1 MGRVINTD
9 STGKNRSQQM
19 RTGAELLRRLSQK
32 PDIDDEAKD
41 MLAAL
46 VFALREIDAGIDSS
60 AAAWEKRDYWMK
72 ADELRVRWEW
82 TGRMADQLA
91 ALVFEDRWDDLPP
104 MMVKLF
110 PYFNDIKITKMT
122 RKEDAWQGA
131 YAQLL
136 RERQPRLKQ

>member
-9 STGKNRSQQM
+9 STGKNRNQQM
-19 RTGAELLRRLSQK
+19 RTGAELLRLLSQK
-32 PDIDDEAKD
+32 PSIDDEAKD
-41 MLAAL
+41 MVGAL
-46 VFALREIDAGIDSS
+46 VYALREIDAGIDSS

-91 ALVFEDRWDDLPP
+91 ALVYENRWDDLPP

-122 RKEDAWQGA
+122 RKADAWVGA
-131 YAQLL
+131 HARLL
-136 RERQPRLKQ
+136 REQQPKLK

>member
-9 STGKNRSQQM
+9 STGKQRNNLM

-32 PDIDDEAKD
+32 PEIDDDAKD
-41 MLAAL
+41 MVAML
-46 VFALREIDAGIDSS
+46 VYLLREVDEGIDSS

-72 ADELRVRWEW
+72 ADELRMRWDW
-82 TGRMADQLA
+82 TARLADQLA
-91 ALVFEDRWDDLPP
+91 ALIQENRWNDLPT

-122 RKEDAWQGA
+122 RKEDLWRGA
-131 YAQLL
+131 HARLL
-136 RERQPRLKQ
+136 RELPSGS

>member
-91 ALVFEDRWDDLPP
+91 VLVFEDRWDDLPP

-131 YAQLL
+131 HAQLL
-136 RERQPRLKQ
+136 RERQPRLK

>member
-1 MGRVINTD
+1 MAVINTD
-9 STGKNRSQQM
+9 STAKHRNQAM
-19 RTGAELLRRLSQK
+19 RTGAEILRHLTQK
-32 PDIDDEAKD
+32 PEIDNEVKD
-41 MLAAL
+41 MVAAL
-46 VFALREIDAGIDSS
+46 TYALREIDEGIDTS

-82 TGRMADQLA
+82 TARMADQLTA
-91 ALVFEDRWDDLPP
+91 MIYEERWGDLPA

-131 YAQLL
+131 HSRLL
-136 RERQPRLKQ
+136 RERKPS

>member
-9 STGKNRSQQM
+9 STGKNRNQQM
-19 RTGAELLRRLSQK
+19 RTAAEILRRLSQK
-32 PDIDDEAKD
+32 ADIDDEVKD
-41 MLAAL
+41 MVAAL
-46 VFALREIDAGIDSS
+46 IYALREIDEGIDSS

-72 ADELRVRWEW
+72 ADELRVKWEW
-82 TGRMADQLA
+82 TARMADQLA
-91 ALVFEDRWDDLPP
+91 ALVYEDRWNDLPP

-131 YAQLL
+131 YARLM
-136 RERQPRLKQ
+136 REQQPKLKQ

>member
-9 STGKNRSQQM
+9 STGKQRSQAM
-19 RTGAELLRRLSQK
+19 RTGAELLRLLSQK
-32 PDIDDEAKD
+32 PSIDDEAKD
-41 MLAAL
+41 MVAAL
-46 VFALREIDAGIDSS
+46 VYALREIDAGIDSS

-91 ALVFEDRWDDLPP
+91 ALVYDDHWDDLPP

-131 YAQLL
+131 YARLL
-136 RERQPRLKQ
+136 REQQPKLK

>member
-1 MGRVINTD
+1 MAVINTD
-9 STGKNRSQQM
+9 STAKHRNQAM
-19 RTGAELLRRLSQK
+19 RTGAELLRHLTQK
-32 PDIDDEAKD
+32 PEIDNEVKD
-41 MLAAL
+41 MVAAL
-46 VFALREIDAGIDSS
+46 TYALREIDEGIDTS

-82 TGRMADQLA
+82 TARIADQLTA
-91 ALVFEDRWDDLPP
+91 MIYEERWGDLPA

-131 YAQLL
+131 HSRLL
-136 RERQPRLKQ
+136 RERKPS

>member
-9 STGKNRSQQM
+9 STGKQRSQSM
-19 RTGAELLRRLSQK
+19 RTGAEILRRLSQK
-32 PDIDDEAKD
+32 SAIDDEAKD
-41 MLAAL
+41 MVAAL
-46 VFALREIDAGIDSS
+46 VYALRDIDAGIDSS

-91 ALVFEDRWDDLPP
+91 ALVHEDHWDDLPP

-110 PYFNDIKITKMT
+110 PYFSDIKITKMT
-122 RKEDAWQGA
+122 RKEDAWRGA
-131 YAQLL
+131 HARLL
-136 RERQPRLKQ
+136 REQQPKLK

>member
-1 MGRVINTD
+1 MAVINTD
-9 STGKNRSQQM
+9 STAKHRNQAM
-19 RTGAELLRRLSQK
+19 RTGAEMLRLLSQK
-32 PDIDDEAKD
+32 PEIDDEVKD
-41 MLAAL
+41 MVAAL
-46 VFALREIDAGIDSS
+46 TYALREIDEGIDTS

-82 TGRMADQLA
+82 TARMADQLT
-91 ALVFEDRWDDLPP
+91 ALIYEERWGDLPT

-131 YAQLL
+131 YTRLL
-136 RERQPRLKQ
+136 RERKPR

>member
-91 ALVFEDRWDDLPP
+91 AMVFEDRWDDLPP

-136 RERQPRLKQ
+136 RERQPRLK